1 MILYIIGFIILLVVF
16 ILLYIKIKYK
26 FWALQ
31 PVFHVYDIYYWVVN
45 VGIIRHELPEK
56 NRYTNFK
63 QIETLE
69 YENVSP
75 KYMNDFTLLIR
86 NNYLRNKDNKYS
98 PKKENITPYFTSHF
112 AKTLW
117 SFYWEPN
124 ILVNNKT
131 GDLIEDKKLIGVITS
146 RPLHVEFIKNKETF
160 DVNYVDFLCVD
171 KNFRGKNIAPQLI
184 QTHEYKQCHLNKN
197 ICVSLF
203 KREEELTGIV
213 PVTVYTTFCFNMC
226 KWTQPQ
232 LEPLEPQ
239 ITLLVGDKQNIYYL
253 YNFIVNTKYKWDITV
268 LPEMSNLME
277 LVSTNNIYI
286 TMLVVNGEI
295 VSSYIFRKTNT
306 YIAKDK
312 CALSCICSIKGAN
325 ISHNQFISGFK
336 NSLWTIKETAKMK
349 EKENYAY
356 LIIEDISDNWMLIDN
371 ISIKTYPEIKSP
383 TAYFFYNFAYHTF
396 KSNRVLIIN

>member
-1 MILYIIGFIILLVVF
+1 MIFYVIGFIILLVVF
-16 ILLYIKIKYK
+16 ILMYIKIKYK

-56 NRYTNFK
+56 NRYTNFRE
-63 QIETLE
+63 IETME
-69 YENVSP
+69 FDNVSP
-75 KYMNDFTLLIR
+75 KLINDFTQLIR
-86 NNYLRNKDNKYS
+86 NNYLRNKDNTYS

-117 SFYWEPN
+117 SFYWKPN
-124 ILVNNKT
+124 ILVDNKT
-131 GDLIEDKKLIGVITS
+131 GELIEDKKLIGVITG
-146 RPLHVEFIKNKETF
+146 RPLHVEFVNKGKEQTF
-160 DVNYVDFLCVD
+160 DVNYIDFLCVD
-171 KNFRGKNIAPQLI
+171 KQYRGKNIAPQLI
-184 QTHEYKQCHLNKN
+184 QTHEYNQCHLNKN

-213 PVTVYTTFCFNMC
+213 PVTTYTTYCFNMH
-226 KWTQPQ
+226 KWRQPQ
-232 LEPLEPQ
+232 QMEPQ

-277 LVSTNNIYI
+277 IVSTNNIYI
-286 TMLVVNGEI
+286 TMIVVKGEI
-295 VSSYIFRKTNT
+295 EGAYIFRKTNT
-306 YIAKDK
+306 YISKDK
-312 CALSCICSIKGAN
+312 CALSCICSIKGGN
-325 ISHNQFISGFK
+325 ISLNHFISGFK
-336 NSLWTIKETAKMK
+336 NSLWTIKEKTKIT
-349 EKENYAY
+349 ENFAY

-371 ISIKTYPEIKSP
+371 ISIKTSPEIKSP

>member
-1 MILYIIGFIILLVVF
+1 MIFYIIGFIILLVVF
-16 ILLYIKIKYK
+16 ILMYIKIKYK

-69 YENVSP
+69 FNNVSS
-75 KYMNDFTLLIR
+75 KLINDFTQLIR
-86 NNYLRNKDNKYS
+86 HNYLRNKDNIYS
-98 PKKENITPYFTSHF
+98 PKEENITPYFTSHF
-112 AKTLW
+112 AKTFW

-124 ILVNNKT
+124 ILTDNKT
-131 GDLIEDKKLIGVITS
+131 GELIEDKKLIGVITG
-146 RPLHVEFIKNKETF
+146 RPLHVEFVNKGKEQTF
-160 DVNYVDFLCVD
+160 DVNYIDFLCVD
-171 KNFRGKNIAPQLI
+171 KQYRGKNIAPQLI

-203 KREEELTGIV
+203 KREEELTAIV
-213 PVTVYTTFCFNMC
+213 PVTTYTTYCFNMH
-226 KWTQPQ
+226 KWMQPQ
-232 LEPLEPQ
+232 QMEPQ

-253 YNFIVNTKYKWDITV
+253 YTFIVNTKYKWDITV

-277 LVSTNNIYI
+277 LVSTNNMYI
-286 TMLVVNGEI
+286 TMLVVKGEI
-295 VSSYIFRKTNT
+295 EGAYIFRKTNT
-306 YIAKDK
+306 YISKDK
-312 CALSCICSIKGAN
+312 PALSCICSIRGGN
-325 ISHNQFISGFK
+325 ISLNQFISGFK
-336 NSLWTIKETAKMK
+336 NSLWTIKETHKEK